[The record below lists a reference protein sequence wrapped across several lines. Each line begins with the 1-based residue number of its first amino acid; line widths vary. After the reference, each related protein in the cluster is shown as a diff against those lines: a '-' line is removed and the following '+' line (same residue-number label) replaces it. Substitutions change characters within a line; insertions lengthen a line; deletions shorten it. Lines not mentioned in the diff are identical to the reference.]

1 MKTMKIKILTLAV
14 FTVLGSQIAPVYAFP
29 ITLDID
35 AETTVTQYGSTDANS
50 ASSST
55 FAQSYSESSG
65 DIISY
70 ANSRGRDDGWFYAN
84 AFGNGELFDSMGVIK
99 QTATVTND
107 TAVDQLINF
116 DFTINFGSLNV
127 NTFGPDPAFASDES
141 VTSLYSAEILLN
153 GSVLWNS
160 SASITYDE
168 NGYEFSQSGTSL
180 ATYDPGNPS
189 FYSWGKQTDSIDLGL
204 VGAGSNFVL
213 EYIVKTHSFGNSA
226 IEESRSCEDYGEYG
240 TSDGSGPETSQV
252 DDGYGCFYS
261 LAEGYAQF
269 GDPFSFNNQPLI
281 SASNFQPRSTAV
293 AEPAT
298 TAILGAGLVGLAF
311 MRRKKAAHK

>member
-1 MKTMKIKILTLAV
+1 MKKMKIKILTLAV
-14 FTVLGSQIAPVYAFP
+14 STVLGSQIAPAYAFP
-29 ITLDID
+29 ISVNID
-35 AETTVTQYGSTDANS
+35 AETTVTQYGSTDANNESS
-50 ASSST
+50 AT
-55 FAQSYSESSG
+55 FAQSYSESNG
-65 DIISY
+65 DFVSY

-84 AFGNGELFDSMGVIK
+84 AFGSGEMFDSMGVIK

-116 DFTINFGSLNV
+116 DFTINFGSLSV
-127 NTFGPDPAFASDES
+127 NNFDSNFTFASDES

-153 GSVLWNS
+153 GSVLWDS

-168 NGYEFSQSGTSL
+168 NGYAFSQSGTSL
-180 ATYDPGNPS
+180 AAYNPGNPNY
-189 FYSWGKQTDSIDLGL
+189 YSWGKQSDSIDLGL
-204 VGAGSNFVL
+204 VGAGSSFVL

-226 IEESRSCEDYGEYG
+226 IEESGCDDYGEYG
-240 TSDGSGPETSQV
+240 TSDDSGPEVSQV
-252 DDGYGCFYS
+252 DDGYGCLFS

-269 GDPFSFNNQPLI
+269 GDPFTFNNQPLI
-281 SASNFQPRSTAV
+281 SANNFQPRSTSV

-311 MRRKKAAHK
+311 MRRRKAGQQ

>member
-14 FTVLGSQIAPVYAFP
+14 STVLGSQIAPVYAFP

-180 ATYDPGNPS
+180 ATYDPGIRGVNKP
-189 FYSWGKQTDSIDLGL
+189 T
-204 VGAGSNFVL
+204 VL
-213 EYIVKTHSFGNSA
+213 I
-226 IEESRSCEDYGEYG
+226 
-240 TSDGSGPETSQV
+240 
-252 DDGYGCFYS
+252 
-261 LAEGYAQF
+261 
-269 GDPFSFNNQPLI
+269 
-281 SASNFQPRSTAV
+281 
-293 AEPAT
+293 
-298 TAILGAGLVGLAF
+298 
-311 MRRKKAAHK
+311 